1 MYTIGEKIG
10 SGGYSDV
17 YKCLDRVGNPYCLKM
32 LPKAKNTRSR
42 VQHEVSMMKLLSGCI
57 RVPRLIDVVENEDN
71 FCLVQEL
78 CKGGNLTE
86 YVNMRI
92 HKFQDNVYAESTVSS
107 IIRGAVR
114 SLLQVHNVGI
124 IHRDAKHGNFIMA
137 DTSEDAM
144 VKICD
149 FGISIYCDFD
159 YVEVKE
165 IQGTPTFMAPENLAM
180 KYSYKSDVWSIGVM
194 TYHLLHS

>member
-1 MYTIGEKIG
+1 
-10 SGGYSDV
+10 
-17 YKCLDRVGNPYCLKM
+17 
-32 LPKAKNTRSR
+32 
-42 VQHEVSMMKLLSGCI
+42 
-57 RVPRLIDVVENEDN
+57 
-71 FCLVQEL
+71 
-78 CKGGNLTE
+78 
-86 YVNMRI
+86 
-92 HKFQDNVYAESTVSS
+92 
-107 IIRGAVR
+107 
-114 SLLQVHNVGI
+114 
-124 IHRDAKHGNFIMA
+124 MA